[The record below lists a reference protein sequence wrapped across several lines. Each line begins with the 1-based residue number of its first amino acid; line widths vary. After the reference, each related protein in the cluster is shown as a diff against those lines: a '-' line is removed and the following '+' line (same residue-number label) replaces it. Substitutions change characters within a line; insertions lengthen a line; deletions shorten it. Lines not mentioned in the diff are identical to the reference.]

1 MSVALRFRFALL
13 VVAALV
19 AACSDSS
26 TGPSTP
32 NVPDVAS
39 LIGEMSV
46 SGIGSAVS
54 VASPEVGLVFSAS
67 PTFAP
72 ANCVFTPSTGYF
84 VCPTITSNGLTFTRM
99 FRLLDAANNP
109 QSKPSEQT
117 VAIETK
123 STIMGTL
130 TFNDRT
136 SGTSTVAI
144 DRSDDMTLSGIQT
157 TKHTLNGRA
166 ATKIDGT
173 MSTALGPTHV
183 TTNQTE
189 LTTNIVLPN
198 AKAGQRWPQS
208 GSVQIDQTTSRPTA
222 SNRSRRSRGRP
233 SRSTARASLRSPW
246 SLALGRSRATST
258 WQIQPP
264 RAVVARSISKEC
276 SKSL

>member
-1 MSVALRFRFALL
+1 MSVALRFRFAPL

-72 ANCVFTPSTGYF
+72 ANCVFAPSTGYF

-123 STIMGTL
+123 SAIMGTL
-130 TFNDRT
+130 TFNERT

-208 GSVQIDQTTSRPTA
+208 GSVQIDQTTSVTPNGQQSFTTITRETITFNGTSVVTVTMVTGFGTLTCHFDLANPA
-222 SNRSRRSRGRP
+222 AP
-233 SRSTARASLRSPW
+233 SS
-246 SLALGRSRATST
+246 
-258 WQIQPP
+258 
-264 RAVVARSISKEC
+264 C
-276 SKSL
+276 S